1 MSVLLNRFVR
11 EERGLAAT
19 ELALVTPLFLL
30 MFLSATE
37 LGNMIYYSITVEKG
51 MRSAITYA
59 ARNQVPLSD
68 DAKDNIVSLTRT
80 GTMDPNAPL
89 LVRGYAEPEASVTV
103 TTQNYTK
110 TMSGQSEDID
120 VEVIILTVDVPYV
133 PLLPFVTE
141 KFIGTFDPTIK
152 LTHMQAI
159 FGD

>member
-1 MSVLLNRFVR
+1 MFGWLNSFRRQESGV
-11 EERGLAAT
+11 AAT

-68 DAKDNIVSLTRT
+68 EVKTNIVNLART
-80 GTMDPNAPL
+80 GTMDAGAPV
-89 LVRGYAEPEASVTV
+89 LVRGYDEPEASVTL
-103 TTQNYTK
+103 TTEQFTK
-110 TMSGQSEDID
+110 TMSGQSADIE
-120 VEVIILTVDVPYV
+120 VEVIILSIHVPYV
-133 PLLPFVTE
+133 PLLPAVTE
-141 KFIGTFDPTIK
+141 NFIGLFDPSIN